1 MSTEETARPLKPSV
15 QATELPKEAS
25 LASLP
30 SESYPEIHQGA
41 SLLLALRLQDR
52 PILLIGG
59 GVVASSRLYFLLES
73 GAHITLISP
82 LPLDPSISHY
92 ISHPST
98 ASQITHLARPYAGRS
113 DPVKVK
119 DFDLVLTAIDDNDLS
134 REVCEMCREERVMV
148 NVADIPPQ
156 CDFYFGAQMRRGPLQ
171 ILISTGG
178 LGPRAGAMLRDLIV
192 DALPDDIESSLEG
205 VGALRRDLRERA
217 PGVGGKGGK
226 KRMEWMKAIC
236 DKWGLGQMKKFNDV
250 TVRKRILDEGWEK
263 GIVLGP
269 EHLEKRG
276 DDWTAIAG
284 KVVGNMLALGMAAG
298 FAIWLRAYNTAKR

>member
-1 MSTEETARPLKPSV
+1 M
-15 QATELPKEAS
+15 
-25 LASLP
+25 
-30 SESYPEIHQGA
+30 
-41 SLLLALRLQDR
+41 
-52 PILLIGG
+52 
-59 GVVASSRLYFLLES
+59 
-73 GAHITLISP
+73 
-82 LPLDPSISHY
+82 
-92 ISHPST
+92 
-98 ASQITHLARPYAGRS
+98 
-113 DPVKVK
+113 
-119 DFDLVLTAIDDNDLS
+119 
-134 REVCEMCREERVMV
+134 
-148 NVADIPPQ
+148 
-156 CDFYFGAQMRRGPLQ
+156 
-171 ILISTGG
+171 
-178 LGPRAGAMLRDLIV
+178 